1 MGEKGLAS
9 REEGFFPVA
18 PAKFLFV
25 SIKIVGSI

>member
-1 MGEKGLAS
+1 MEEKR